1 MDPLI
6 ILLTVVITV
15 FSVVLIIAGI
25 QIILVLQEVK
35 RTLQRINLLAESI
48 ERLTEKA
55 SVPLAGLGGTLEGV
69 KGGLKVAQAFMS
81 WLNRE
86 KDNK

>member
-6 ILLTVVITV
+6 VVLTVVISI
-15 FSVVLIIAGI
+15 FSVVLVIAGI

-35 RTLQRINLLAESI
+35 KTLRKINLAAETI
-48 ERLTEKA
+48 EKVSAHAVL
-55 SVPLAGLGGTLEGV
+55 PLSNLGGTLDGV
-69 KGGLKVAQAFMS
+69 KGGLKVAQAFVS

-86 KDNK
+86 K